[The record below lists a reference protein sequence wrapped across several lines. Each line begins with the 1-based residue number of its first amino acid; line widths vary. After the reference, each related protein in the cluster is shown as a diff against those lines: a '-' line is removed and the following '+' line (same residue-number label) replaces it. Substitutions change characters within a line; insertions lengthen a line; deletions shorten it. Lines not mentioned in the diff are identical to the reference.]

1 MVNWKDPAV
10 ITKTSKVFG
19 AFSLVLTG
27 VACWDV
33 LSNLWF
39 DYQII
44 TGKRKFK
51 WPMIIYWVARIS
63 MLLHIFAITINRNA
77 LSEVPCTELTFMSK
91 FCDAVGTCCAGLIL
105 ALRTR
110 AVWHRD
116 TKVSLLMFVL
126 FLGQIGMWAQ
136 SERLYAFRFSTARWN
151 PQRMLCDVLS
161 TAPAPMLVSI
171 FAYTMIFDL
180 IILLL
185 CTFRLVTHKSSTL
198 GHVLLRDGIGYF
210 CFVFGA
216 NLIQTVFAGLHYNP
230 VLNIMCLPF
239 ALVVSVIA
247 ATTVFRNVFTA
258 YEAFD
263 EGYNPNTG
271 RSTGSSSLRTGAR
284 IHFWNSRAQVST
296 VEQVTK
302 NEIPLGDY
310 KDAPMNTLSIPN
322 VGGAQPDAPT
332 DLKSK
337 ENDNPDDASSF
348 THEKPRAL

>member
-1 MVNWKDPAV
+1 MVNWMDPVV
-10 ITKTSKVFG
+10 ITRTSKVFG
-19 AFSLVLTG
+19 SFSLVLTG

-33 LSNLWF
+33 LSNIWF

-91 FCDAVGTCCAGLIL
+91 FCDAVGTCCSGLIL

-116 TKVSLLMFVL
+116 WKVSLLMLVL

-136 SERLYAFRFSTARWN
+136 TFRFSTARWN

-161 TAPAPMLVSI
+161 TAPAAMLVSI
-171 FAYTMIFDL
+171 FAYTMVFDL
-180 IILLL
+180 IILIL
-185 CTFRLVTHKSSTL
+185 CTYRLLTHKSSTL

-230 VLNIMCLPF
+230 VMNIMCLPF

-258 YEAFD
+258 YDAFD
-263 EGYNPNTG
+263 EGYTSSTG
-271 RSTGSSSLRTGAR
+271 RSTGLGALRTGAR
-284 IHFWNSRAQVST
+284 IQFWNSRAQTTT
-296 VEQVTK
+296 VQQATT

-310 KDAPMNTLSIPN
+310 KDPNTISIHR
-322 VGGAQPDAPT
+322 VVDVEVQGATSTDRKPVSFDAYSPWSNLT
-332 DLKSK
+332 D
-337 ENDNPDDASSF
+337 PCSF
-348 THEKPRAL
+348 E